1 MVQIDF
7 SKLINDYNSNLTDK
21 LRGFGEE
28 EYLRFWVPDT
38 IKVKSIFNLVDAIFE
53 SNTNHA
59 EVFNLKLSNEELEK
73 LQVLKSIAFS
83 ILEKEKISIYIDR
96 KKYTDYKTKK
106 LQSNKVKS
114 KERNFKLIDN
124 LPIIDADEV
133 VDEFYRITLEKSD
146 YKIKNKRKLNDRN
159 NIKIKKFSKNQKI
172 IFSLER
178 NKNLIVDAV
187 IEFEKENSITK
198 ILDLFCAIIKD
209 KRLQEVA
216 EHGVIYLE
224 YEIQKMSTEKR
235 SKIKGIFLPSNS
247 GGLFNLLNLK
257 LREIYSKYLESENI
271 EDDINKDYYEINQG
285 WLDLGFE
292 GQKNYVNDILQS
304 HVFRQFNINEND
316 MKLLRVVLGNRLE
329 FELSNNLKGDYEDN
343 KLFKIE
349 EILKNKI
356 DKSIELVTIEE
367 KDSNKLRLS
376 NAPKS
381 V

>member
-1 MVQIDF
+1 M
-7 SKLINDYNSNLTDK
+7 
-21 LRGFGEE
+21 
-28 EYLRFWVPDT
+28 
-38 IKVKSIFNLVDAIFE
+38 
-53 SNTNHA
+53 
-59 EVFNLKLSNEELEK
+59 
-73 LQVLKSIAFS
+73 
-83 ILEKEKISIYIDR
+83 
-96 KKYTDYKTKK
+96 
-106 LQSNKVKS
+106 
-114 KERNFKLIDN
+114 
-124 LPIIDADEV
+124 
-133 VDEFYRITLEKSD
+133 
-146 YKIKNKRKLNDRN
+146 
-159 NIKIKKFSKNQKI
+159 
-172 IFSLER
+172 
-178 NKNLIVDAV
+178 
-187 IEFEKENSITK
+187 
-198 ILDLFCAIIKD
+198 
-209 KRLQEVA
+209 QEVA

-349 EILKNKI
+349 EILRI
-356 DKSIELVTIEE
+356 
-367 KDSNKLRLS
+367 KLTKVL
-376 NAPKS
+376 N
-381 V
+381 